1 MTDPVA
7 APRPRAVLFD
17 VGNVIVDWDPR
28 RLYRKLFATE
38 AEVDTFLREVT
49 TMAWH
54 TEHDRGRPFAEGER
68 LLIADHPQHEEAIR
82 AWRGRWDEM
91 FAGAIAQTEAVMRD
105 LHARGVPLYGLT
117 NMSPEVWPGV
127 QAMSD
132 VFALFDDVVVSG
144 VEGLVKPDAA
154 IFHLA
159 CARTGLA
166 AAELVFVDD
175 NAANIAAAQALG
187 FPTVHFTDPAAL
199 RPALERFGL
208 L

>member
-1 MTDPVA
+1 MTDTSSGA
-7 APRPRAVLFD
+7 RPSAVLFD

-38 AEVDTFLREVT
+38 GEVDAFLRDVT

-68 LLIADHPQHEEAIR
+68 LLIAEHPQHAEAIR

-91 FAGAIAQTEAVMRD
+91 FAGAIVETEAVMRD

-144 VEGLVKPDAA
+144 DEGLIKPDAA

-159 CARTGLA
+159 CQRTGLPPEA
-166 AAELVFVDD
+166 LVFVDD

-187 FPTVHFTDPAAL
+187 FPVVHFTDPAAL
-199 RPALERFGL
+199 RPALERF
-208 L
+208 